1 MCYKLVI
8 TMSFLTLMGSVFF
21 FCCCFF
27 SFFFFFFK
35 SICWNQWESEKKKK
49 RKGRIRPSLL
59 MFVIPNAL
67 RTMGALPHIHTHII
81 VLVIERFS

>member
-8 TMSFLTLMGSVFF
+8 TMSFLTLMSSEF
-21 FCCCFF
+21 FC
-27 SFFFFFFK
+27 FFFFRK

-49 RKGRIRPSLL
+49 KKRKGRMRPGLL
-59 MFVIPNAL
+59 TFVIPNAL
-67 RTMGALPHIHTHII
+67 RTMGALSHIHIHII